1 MSQKIAVV
9 GAGFIGRSWAMVFS
23 KAGHHVSL
31 YDIDPAALSEAM
43 NLLEINIADLESNG
57 LISSKDD
64 LLGRIQPYKT
74 LEDAVEGAE
83 WVQENALENVQ
94 IKRKLFSLLDELLP
108 ETTILASSTSAI
120 SCSDISNG
128 MKGAGRIIVA
138 HPANPP
144 YLLPIVELSGAP
156 ETKDENIFRAKEL
169 LEAVTTLIQSR

>member
-43 NLLEINIADLESNG
+43 NLLEINLADLESNG

-108 ETTILASSTSAI
+108 ETTILA
-120 SCSDISNG
+120 
-128 MKGAGRIIVA
+128 VQ
-138 HPANPP
+138 P
-144 YLLPIVELSGAP
+144 LS
-156 ETKDENIFRAKEL
+156 
-169 LEAVTTLIQSR
+169 LIHI

>member
-1 MSQKIAVV
+1 MGNGIFQ
-9 GAGFIGRSWAMVFS
+9 GRSSRQF
-23 KAGHHVSL
+23 
-31 YDIDPAALSEAM
+31 ISEAM
-43 NLLEINIADLESNG
+43 NLLEINLADLESNG

-128 MKGAGRIIVA
+128 MKG
-138 HPANPP
+138 
-144 YLLPIVELSGAP
+144 
-156 ETKDENIFRAKEL
+156 
-169 LEAVTTLIQSR
+169 

>member
-43 NLLEINIADLESNG
+43 NLLEINLADLESNG

-120 SCSDISNG
+120 SCSDI
-128 MKGAGRIIVA
+128 
-138 HPANPP
+138 
-144 YLLPIVELSGAP
+144 
-156 ETKDENIFRAKEL
+156 
-169 LEAVTTLIQSR
+169 

>member
-57 LISSKDD
+57 LITSKDD

-74 LEDAVEGAE
+74 LEGAVEEAE
-83 WVQENALENVQ
+83 WVQENAPGVSRPWDGSKLRSESNVVPPGHQNGHKNIENCPNCETSTKNNHLCGISTAFSAFERNSTAIPLEQACVGFLCHSLGHICSSHQ
-94 IKRKLFSLLDELLP
+94 IS
-108 ETTILASSTSAI
+108 TYNIL
-120 SCSDISNG
+120 
-128 MKGAGRIIVA
+128 
-138 HPANPP
+138 
-144 YLLPIVELSGAP
+144 
-156 ETKDENIFRAKEL
+156 
-169 LEAVTTLIQSR
+169 

>member
-94 IKRKLFSLLDELLP
+94 IKRKLFS
-108 ETTILASSTSAI
+108 
-120 SCSDISNG
+120 
-128 MKGAGRIIVA
+128 
-138 HPANPP
+138 
-144 YLLPIVELSGAP
+144 
-156 ETKDENIFRAKEL
+156 
-169 LEAVTTLIQSR
+169 